1 LLSGVQSR
9 SPGPERQAD
18 DSAAVGIL
26 QLAVRETFT
35 NRTEKMLTSR
45 TVLRALAVATAL
57 LATQAAAQ
65 SGTARQATA
74 RAQLAPATYRPEF
87 GTMWTFDAPPL
98 DYWRKT
104 YNFAPDQNWLDHVRL
119 SAVRL
124 PNCSAS
130 FVSSRGLVMT
140 NHHCGREC
148 TAGASTADSNYIQ
161 TGFAARTL
169 ADEKKCA
176 GLYVDQLQSIQNVTD
191 RVRAAITGT
200 TPAAQASQRNAVISQ
215 IQTECNQQ
223 TQLNCQVVSLYNGG
237 IYSVYRYRRFSD
249 IRLVMAPEADIAF
262 FGGDPDNFTYP
273 RYDLD
278 LTLLRVYENGQP
290 YTPTDYL
297 KWSPAGAVE
306 DELVFVVGNP
316 GSTGRLN
323 TISQMDYL
331 RDVGYPASL
340 AAYKRS
346 LAIYDQLSRT
356 DTSAARRYQN
366 DVFGIANSQK
376 AVTGYRAGLLDTL
389 SMAKKRAFEQ
399 EFRARIAAD
408 PKLQAQYGGTWDAI
422 AKAQSELATFTPQ
435 LRYRGFGGGS
445 TLLQLAAGVIR
456 VASESG
462 KPDSARLVQYR
473 GAGLN
478 NIRNQ
483 ITQPIPIDTAFERLA
498 IAAQLRAAQTD
509 LPAND
514 PFLRVALN
522 GRTPDA
528 VAADLVRNTK
538 LGDPAFRQSL
548 LQGGTA
554 AINASTDP
562 LIVWARAVD
571 PLNRDVTAR
580 ATALNAIITA
590 NSEKIG
596 QALFA
601 AYGTALPPDA
611 TFTLRISDGVVK
623 SFPSNGT
630 IAPYKTTFYGLYER
644 SAAFDDKDPFKLPDR
659 WVQRKASLDLS
670 TPYNFVSTND
680 IIGGNS
686 GSPVINKNAEVVG
699 LVFDSNIEGI
709 SNRFIFSSA
718 VGRTVSVHS
727 QGIVEALRKMYDG
740 SRIADELT
748 GR

>member
-1 LLSGVQSR
+1 
-9 SPGPERQAD
+9 
-18 DSAAVGIL
+18 
-26 QLAVRETFT
+26 
-35 NRTEKMLTSR
+35 MLTSR
-45 TVLRALAVATAL
+45 SVLRALVIASAL
-57 LATQAAAQ
+57 VVTTQASGQ
-65 SGTARQATA
+65 STATRQTSA
-74 RAQLAPATYRPEF
+74 RPTQLPPATYRPEF

-98 DYWRKT
+98 DYWRRT
-104 YNFAPDQNWLDHVRL
+104 YNFAPDQKWLDHVRL
-119 SAVRL
+119 SSVRL

-130 FVSSRGLVMT
+130 FVSARGLVMT
-140 NHHCGREC
+140 NHHCGRDC
-148 TAGASTADSNYIQ
+148 TASSSPADSNYIQ
-161 TGFAARTL
+161 TGFAAGTL

-176 GLYVDQLQSIQNVTD
+176 GLYVDQLQSIQDVTT
-191 RVRAAITGT
+191 RVRSAITGT
-200 TPAAQASQRNAVISQ
+200 TASQQSAQRAAVVAQ
-215 IQTECNQQ
+215 IQTECNQA
-223 TQLNCQVVSLYNGG
+223 TQLNCQVVTLYNGG
-237 IYSVYRYRRFSD
+237 IYSLYRYRRFND
-249 IRLVMAPEADIAF
+249 IRLVMAPEGDIAF

-290 YTPTDYL
+290 YSPPDYL
-297 KWSPAGAVE
+297 KWSAGGAVE
-306 DELVFVVGNP
+306 NELVFVVGNP

-323 TISQMDYL
+323 TIAQMEFL

-340 AAYKRS
+340 AAYRRA
-346 LAIYDQLSRT
+346 LAIYAELART

-422 AKAQSELATFTPQ
+422 AAAQRELATFNPQ

-445 TLLQLAAGVIR
+445 TLLQLGAGVVR
-456 VASESG
+456 VVTESG
-462 KPDSARLVQYR
+462 KPDSARLIQYR
-473 GAGLN
+473 GAGLDQ
-478 NIRNQ
+478 IRNQ
-483 ITQPIPIDTAFERLA
+483 ISQPIPIDTAFERLA
-498 IAAQLRAAQTD
+498 IAAQLRAAQSE
-509 LPAND
+509 LPGND
-514 PFLRVALN
+514 PFLQVALH
-522 GRTPDA
+522 GRSPDA

-538 LGDPAFRQSL
+538 VGDLAFRQSL

-554 AINASTDP
+554 AVTASTDP
-562 LIVWARAVD
+562 LIVWVRGVD
-571 PLNRDVTAR
+571 PLAREVTTR
-580 ATALNAIITA
+580 ANALNAIIAT

-611 TFTLRISDGVVK
+611 TFTLRISDGLVK

-644 SAAFDDKDPFKLPDR
+644 SAAFDDKDPFKLPQR
-659 WVQRKASLDLS
+659 WVARKNNLDLS
-670 TPYNFVSTND
+670 TPYNFVTTND

-686 GSPVINKNAEVVG
+686 GSPVINRNAEVVG
-699 LVFDSNIEGI
+699 LVFDSNIEGV
-709 SNRFIFSSA
+709 SNRFIFSDA

-727 QGIVEALRKMYDG
+727 RGIVEALRKMYDG
-740 SRIADELT
+740 SRIADELQ

>member
-1 LLSGVQSR
+1 MTSR
-9 SPGPERQAD
+9 S
-18 DSAAVGIL
+18 
-26 QLAVRETFT
+26 
-35 NRTEKMLTSR
+35 
-45 TVLRALAVATAL
+45 VLRALLIASAL
-57 LATQAAAQ
+57 VVTTQARGQ
-65 SGTARQATA
+65 STTTRQTSARPT
-74 RAQLAPATYRPEF
+74 QLPPATYKPEF

-98 DYWRKT
+98 DYWRRT
-104 YNFAPDQNWLDHVRL
+104 YNFAPDQKWLDHVRL
-119 SAVRL
+119 SSVRL

-130 FVSSRGLVMT
+130 FVSARGLVMT
-140 NHHCGREC
+140 NHHCGRDC
-148 TAGASTADSNYIQ
+148 TASSSPADSNYIQ
-161 TGFAARTL
+161 TGFAAGTL

-176 GLYVDQLQSIQNVTD
+176 GLYVDQLQSIQDVTT
-191 RVRAAITGT
+191 RVRGAITGKT
-200 TPAAQASQRNAVISQ
+200 ASEQSAQRAAVIAQ
-215 IQTECNQQ
+215 IQTECNQA
-223 TQLNCQVVSLYNGG
+223 TQLNCQVVTLYNGG
-237 IYSVYRYRRFSD
+237 IYSLYRYRRFND
-249 IRLVMAPEADIAF
+249 IRLVMAPEGDIAF

-290 YTPTDYL
+290 YSPPDYL
-297 KWSPAGAVE
+297 KWSAGGAVE
-306 DELVFVVGNP
+306 NELVFVVGNP

-323 TISQMDYL
+323 TIAQMEFL

-340 AAYKRS
+340 AAYKRA
-346 LAIYDQLSRT
+346 LAIYAELART

-366 DVFGIANSQK
+366 DVFGVANSQK

-422 AKAQSELATFTPQ
+422 AAAQRELATFNPE

-445 TLLQLAAGVIR
+445 TLLQLGAGLVR
-456 VASESG
+456 VATESG
-462 KPDSARLVQYR
+462 KPDSARLPQYR

-478 NIRNQ
+478 NIRNLL
-483 ITQPIPIDTAFERLA
+483 TQPAPIDTAFERLA
-498 IAAQLRAAQTD
+498 IAAQLRAAQGE
-509 LPAND
+509 LKAND
-514 PFLRVALN
+514 PFLAVAFH

-538 LGDPAFRQSL
+538 VGDLAFRQSL
-548 LQGGTA
+548 LQGGEA
-554 AINASTDP
+554 AVNASTDP
-562 LIVWARAVD
+562 LIVWVRAVD
-571 PLNRDVTAR
+571 PLSRAVTTR
-580 ATALNAIITA
+580 ANALNAIIAA

-611 TFTLRISDGVVK
+611 TFTLRISDGLVK
-623 SFPSNGT
+623 SYPSNGT

-644 SAAFDDKDPFKLPDR
+644 SAAFDDKDPFKLPQR
-659 WVQRKASLDLS
+659 WVARKNNLDLS
-670 TPYNFVSTND
+670 TPYNFVTTND

-686 GSPVINKNAEVVG
+686 GSPVINRNAEVVG
-699 LVFDSNIEGI
+699 LVFDSNIEGV
-709 SNRFIFSSA
+709 SNRFIFSDA

-727 QGIVEALRKMYDG
+727 RGIVEALRKMYDG
-740 SRIADELT
+740 SRIADELQ

>member
-1 LLSGVQSR
+1 
-9 SPGPERQAD
+9 
-18 DSAAVGIL
+18 
-26 QLAVRETFT
+26 
-35 NRTEKMLTSR
+35 MLTSR
-45 TVLRALAVATAL
+45 SVLRALVIASALVFTTQTSGQSTATRP
-57 LATQAAAQ
+57 T
-65 SGTARQATA
+65 SA
-74 RAQLAPATYRPEF
+74 RAKQLPPATYKPEF

-98 DYWRKT
+98 DYWRRT
-104 YNFAPDQNWLDHVRL
+104 YNFAPDQKWLDHVRL
-119 SAVRL
+119 SSVRL

-130 FVSSRGLVMT
+130 FVSARGLVMT
-140 NHHCGREC
+140 NHHCGRDC
-148 TAGASTADSNYIQ
+148 TASSSPPDSNYIQ
-161 TGFAARTL
+161 TGFAAGTL

-176 GLYVDQLQSIQNVTD
+176 GLYVDQLQSIQDVTT
-191 RVRAAITGT
+191 RVRSAITGT
-200 TPAAQASQRNAVISQ
+200 TASQQSAQRAAIVAQ
-215 IQTECNQQ
+215 IQTECNQA
-223 TQLNCQVVSLYNGG
+223 TKLNCQVVTLYNGG
-237 IYSVYRYRRFSD
+237 IYSLYRYRRFND
-249 IRLVMAPEADIAF
+249 IRLVMAPEGDIAF

-290 YTPTDYL
+290 YSPPDYL
-297 KWSPAGAVE
+297 KWSAAGAVE
-306 DELVFVVGNP
+306 NDLVFVVGNP

-323 TISQMDYL
+323 TIAQMEFL

-340 AAYKRS
+340 AAYKRA
-346 LAIYDQLSRT
+346 LAIYAERART

-422 AKAQSELATFTPQ
+422 AAAQRELATFNPQ

-445 TLLQLAAGVIR
+445 TLLQLGAGVVR
-456 VASESG
+456 VVTESG
-462 KPDSARLVQYR
+462 KPDSARLPQYR
-473 GAGLN
+473 GAGLDQ
-478 NIRNQ
+478 IRAQ

-498 IAAQLRAAQTD
+498 IAAQLRAAQSE

-514 PFLRVALN
+514 PFLQVALH
-522 GRTPDA
+522 GRTADA

-538 LGDPAFRQSL
+538 VGDVAFRQSL
-548 LQGGTA
+548 LQGGTTA
-554 AINASTDP
+554 VNASTDP
-562 LIVWARAVD
+562 LIVWVRGVDPLARAV
-571 PLNRDVTAR
+571 TTR
-580 ATALNAIITA
+580 ANALNAIIAT

-611 TFTLRISDGVVK
+611 TFTLRISDGLVK
-623 SFPSNGT
+623 SYPSNGT

-644 SAAFDDKDPFKLPDR
+644 SAAFDDKDPFKLPQR
-659 WVQRKASLDLS
+659 WVARKNNLDLS
-670 TPYNFVSTND
+670 TPYNFVTTND

-686 GSPVINKNAEVVG
+686 GSPVINRNAEVVG
-699 LVFDSNIEGI
+699 LVFDSNIEGV
-709 SNRFIFSSA
+709 SNRFIFSDA

-727 QGIVEALRKMYDG
+727 RGIVEALRKMYDG

>member
-1 LLSGVQSR
+1 
-9 SPGPERQAD
+9 
-18 DSAAVGIL
+18 
-26 QLAVRETFT
+26 
-35 NRTEKMLTSR
+35 MLTSR
-45 TVLRALAVATAL
+45 SLLRAVALASALVVSTQASGQGAVAGQAS
-57 LATQAAAQ
+57 AKPTQ
-65 SGTARQATA
+65 
-74 RAQLAPATYRPEF
+74 LPPATYRPEF

-98 DYWRKT
+98 DYWRRT
-104 YNFAPDQNWLDHVRL
+104 YSFAPDQKWLDHVRL
-119 SAVRL
+119 SSVRL

-130 FVSSRGLVMT
+130 FVSARGLVMT
-140 NHHCGREC
+140 NHHCGRDC
-148 TAGASTADSNYIQ
+148 TASASPADSNYIE
-161 TGFAARTL
+161 TGFAAGTL

-191 RVRAAITGT
+191 RVRSAITGK
-200 TPAAQASQRNAVISQ
+200 TPTEQAAQRSGAIAQ

-223 TQLNCQVVSLYNGG
+223 TQLNCQVVTLYQGG
-237 IYSVYRYRRFSD
+237 IYSLYRYRRFND
-249 IRLVMAPEADIAF
+249 IRLVMAPEGDIAF

-290 YTPTDYL
+290 FSPPDYL
-297 KWSPAGAVE
+297 KWSPAGSIE
-306 DELVFVVGNP
+306 NELVFVVGNP

-323 TISQMDYL
+323 TIAQMQFL
-331 RDVGYPASL
+331 RDVGYPATL

-346 LAIYDQLSRT
+346 LANYAELART

-366 DVFGIANSQK
+366 DVFGVANSQK
-376 AVTGYRAGLLDTL
+376 AVTGYRAGLIDTL

-422 AKAQSELATFTPQ
+422 AAAQRELASFNPQ

-445 TLLQLAAGVIR
+445 TLLQLGAGLVR
-456 VASESG
+456 VATEGG
-462 KPDSARLVQYR
+462 KPDSARLPQYR
-473 GAGLN
+473 GSGLN
-478 NIRNQ
+478 NIRTQ
-483 ITQPIPIDTAFERLA
+483 LTQPARIDTAFERLA
-498 IAAQLRAAQTD
+498 IAAQLRAAQGE

-514 PFLRVALN
+514 PFLQIALH

-538 LGDPAFRQSL
+538 VGDLAFRQSL
-548 LQGGTA
+548 LQGGEA
-554 AINASTDP
+554 AVDASTDP
-562 LIVWARAVD
+562 LIVWTRAVN
-571 PLNRDVTAR
+571 PLSRAVTIR
-580 ATALNAIITA
+580 ANALNAIIAT

-644 SAAFDDKDPFKLPDR
+644 SAAFDDKDPFKLPQR
-659 WVQRKASLDLS
+659 WVARKNNLDLT

-699 LVFDSNIEGI
+699 LVFDSNIEGV
-709 SNRFIFSSA
+709 SNRFIFSTE

-727 QGIVEALRKMYDG
+727 RGIVEALRKMYDG
-740 SRIADELT
+740 SRIADELQ